1 LQNISWRYYIIQTV
15 FIAILLVV
23 IWFTFVETQGLTL
36 EEVAVK
42 FDNEEQFEMAIITE
56 SMKTEQSGFE
66 VTREEKVA

>member
-56 SMKTEQSGFE
+56 SMKTEQSGLQ

>member
-1 LQNISWRYYIIQTV
+1 
-15 FIAILLVV
+15 VV

>member
-1 LQNISWRYYIIQTV
+1 LQNISWGYYIIQTV